1 MLTGVDPH
9 FETRLFEFQKIFEVR
24 GGLGLSSLDFSPKEV
39 SGCNI
44 GSAQAYQEAPLT
56 YLRLSMTRLIFSL
69 VLMAVLAIAAWQ
81 VLPGPAPETDLPV
94 GEAAPVAVVELFT
107 SEGCSSCPPADRLL
121 ARVAAEARQSND
133 PVFTLSFHVDYWN
146 YLGWADPYSDP
157 AFSARQRAYSQALGE
172 TVYTPQMIING
183 RRAFVGS
190 DAAKARRDLAEALRQ
205 PASVTL
211 AAGVSPVTAEG
222 VLLVS
227 YAAPDLPADAV
238 VHLAV
243 VERGLSQR
251 VTQGENTGRT
261 LGHENV
267 VRVFETLTAPYGK
280 VHLNLP
286 EVLNLANAS
295 LIVYAQDVKTMA
307 VLGATGIALH

>member
-1 MLTGVDPH
+1 
-9 FETRLFEFQKIFEVR
+9 
-24 GGLGLSSLDFSPKEV
+24 
-39 SGCNI
+39 
-44 GSAQAYQEAPLT
+44 
-56 YLRLSMTRLIFSL
+56 MTRLAIILLL
-69 VLMAVLAIAAWQ
+69 VACLAFASWRGSRQ
-81 VLPGPAPETDLPV
+81 QPSED
-94 GEAAPVAVVELFT
+94 AAPTGDAAPFALVELFT

-121 ARVAAEARQSND
+121 ARLAAEARDSGE

-172 TVYTPQMIING
+172 TVYTPQMTVNG

-190 DAAKARRDLAEALRQ
+190 DAARVRRDLGEALRQ
-205 PASVTL
+205 PASVML

-227 YAAPDLPADAV
+227 YAVPDLPEDAV

-251 VTQGENTGRT
+251 VTRGENTGRT

-267 VRVFETLTAPYGK
+267 VRVFETLEAPYGK
-280 VHLNLP
+280 VTLELP
-286 EVLNLANAS
+286 EVLNLANVS
-295 LIVYAQDVKTMA
+295 LIAYAQDVKTMA
-307 VLGATGIALH
+307 VLGATRIDFQ

>member
-1 MLTGVDPH
+1 
-9 FETRLFEFQKIFEVR
+9 
-24 GGLGLSSLDFSPKEV
+24 
-39 SGCNI
+39 
-44 GSAQAYQEAPLT
+44 
-56 YLRLSMTRLIFSL
+56 MTRLALIFLL
-69 VLMAVLAIAAWQ
+69 VACLAFASWRGSHKQ
-81 VLPGPAPETDLPV
+81 PSED
-94 GEAAPVAVVELFT
+94 AAPTGNAAPFALVELFT

-121 ARVAAEARQSND
+121 ARLAAEARDSGE

-172 TVYTPQMIING
+172 TVYTPQMIVNG

-190 DAAKARRDLAEALRQ
+190 DAARVRRDLAEALRQ
-205 PASVTL
+205 PALITL

-227 YAAPDLPADAV
+227 YAAPDLPEDAV

-243 VERGLSQR
+243 VERGLSQN
-251 VTQGENTGRT
+251 VTRGENTGRT
-261 LGHENV
+261 LDHENV

-295 LIVYAQDVKTMA
+295 LIAYAQDLKTMA
-307 VLGATGIALH
+307 VLGATGIDLP

>member
-1 MLTGVDPH
+1 
-9 FETRLFEFQKIFEVR
+9 
-24 GGLGLSSLDFSPKEV
+24 
-39 SGCNI
+39 
-44 GSAQAYQEAPLT
+44 
-56 YLRLSMTRLIFSL
+56 MTRLALLLLL
-69 VLMAVLAIAAWQ
+69 VACLAFAAWRGSRKQ
-81 VLPGPAPETDLPV
+81 PSED
-94 GEAAPVAVVELFT
+94 AAPFALVELFT

-121 ARVAAEARQSND
+121 AHLAAEARDSGD

-157 AFSARQRAYSQALGE
+157 ALSARQRAYSQALGE
-172 TVYTPQMIING
+172 TVYTPQMIVNG
-183 RRAFVGS
+183 QRAFVGS
-190 DAAKARRDLAEALRQ
+190 NAATARRVLAKALQQ

-211 AAGVSPVTAEG
+211 AVGVSPVTAEG

-251 VTQGENTGRT
+251 VTRGENTGRT

-267 VRVFETLTAPYGK
+267 VRVFETLEALHGK
-280 VHLNLP
+280 VNLELP
-286 EVLNLANAS
+286 EALNLANAS
-295 LIVYAQDVKTMA
+295 LIAYAQDVKTMA
-307 VLGATGIALH
+307 VLGATSVDLEGD

>member
-1 MLTGVDPH
+1 
-9 FETRLFEFQKIFEVR
+9 
-24 GGLGLSSLDFSPKEV
+24 
-39 SGCNI
+39 
-44 GSAQAYQEAPLT
+44 
-56 YLRLSMTRLIFSL
+56 MTRLALLLLL
-69 VLMAVLAIAAWQ
+69 VACLAFAAWRGS
-81 VLPGPAPETDLPV
+81 PPSEN
-94 GEAAPVAVVELFT
+94 AAPTGNAAPLALVELFT

-121 ARVAAEARQSND
+121 AHLAAEARDNGD

-157 AFSARQRAYSQALGE
+157 AFSARQRAYSQALHEG
-172 TVYTPQMIING
+172 VYTPQMIVNG

-190 DAAKARRDLAEALRQ
+190 DAARARRDLADALRQ
-205 PASVTL
+205 PAAVTL

-227 YAAPDLPADAV
+227 YAAPDLPEGAV

-251 VTQGENTGRT
+251 ITRGENTGRT

-280 VHLNLP
+280 VNLELP
-286 EVLNLANAS
+286 EALNPANAS
-295 LIVYAQDVKTMA
+295 LIAYAQDVKTTA
-307 VLGATGIALH
+307 VLGATSVDLGGD